1 MKNVSFSSKYF
12 QTCIILCNLCA
23 TCFYLPSNFDNYFC
37 CSQLWRAGAANMEG
51 RVTSWKELSL
61 LFQPGFS
68 LSPSW
73 TLDFPFA
80 IWIFAR
86 EVLRNRLEQL
96 MENEKKEDRQLAQF
110 RLIIIYCRIRTHG
123 PWDGNQALSTIFILL
138 LDREEKMCQ
147 LLDFNIRLAALHK
160 QYRSS

>member
-12 QTCIILCNLCA
+12 QTCIILCNLFA

-73 TLDFPFA
+73 TLDFTFA

-110 RLIIIYCRIRTHG
+110 RLIILYTAGFEPMAPGTGIKRFRQYSFYC
-123 PWDGNQALSTIFILL
+123 STGRKKCASCLTSI
-138 LDREEKMCQ
+138 
-147 LLDFNIRLAALHK
+147 
-160 QYRSS
+160 